1 MRGAR
6 AAKGKPLLYEALRCR
21 QLLTL
26 AFMNPIH
33 AIVPAA
39 GAGRRARQSDHEL
52 PKQYRLLAAE
62 PVLCHTVR
70 ALLADPRVHRVHVAV
85 SADDDRAAAL
95 FATWPQVSIWPTGG
109 AERADTVRQTL
120 QAIDIGTD
128 DWVLVHDA
136 ARPAL
141 PHEAFSRLIDA
152 CAQDPVGGLLAWPVS
167 DTVKRADRS
176 EPLRVDATLDRR
188 ELWLAQTPQ
197 MFRAGTLLK
206 ALQQALAQGRAVTDE
221 ASAIEALGLCPRLVT
236 GAISNQKLTWPE
248 DFARMEPVLAQ
259 QSPPWRMGQGFD
271 VHALVEGR
279 PLILGGVTIP
289 HTHGLLGHSDADA
302 LLHAITDAILGA
314 AGLGDIGRH
323 FPDSDPRYAGIDSRH
338 LLRVA
343 HQRVREA
350 GWAVVNI
357 DATSHAQA
365 PRIGPHAA
373 AMVANIAADCAISP
387 DRVNVKGKTNE
398 SLGFLGRRE
407 GIAVTCVAMLQRCPP
422 PSGAAASP

>member
-1 MRGAR
+1 
-6 AAKGKPLLYEALRCR
+6 
-21 QLLTL
+21 
-26 AFMNPIH
+26 MNPIH

-39 GAGRRARQSDHEL
+39 GAGRRARQADHEL
-52 PKQYRLLAAE
+52 PKQYRLLAGE
-62 PVLCHTVR
+62 PVLHHTVR
-70 ALLADPRVHRVHVAV
+70 ALLSDPRIHRVHVAV
-85 SADDDRAAAL
+85 SAEDDRAAAL
-95 FATWPQVSIWPTGG
+95 FVDWPQVTIWQTGG

-120 QAIDIGTD
+120 QAIDIGAD

-141 PHEAFSRLIDA
+141 PRQALSRLIDA
-152 CAQDPVGGLLAWPVS
+152 CLREPVGGLLAWPVS
-167 DTVKRADRS
+167 DTVKQAGGS

-188 ELWLAQTPQ
+188 QLWLAQTPQ
-197 MFRAGTLLK
+197 MFRAGILLK
-206 ALQQALAQGRAVTDE
+206 ALQQALAQGGAVTDE
-221 ASAIEALGLCPRLVT
+221 ASAIEALGLSPRLVT

-248 DFARMEPVLAQ
+248 DFARMEAMLEQP
-259 QSPPWRMGQGFD
+259 SPPWRVGQGFD

-279 PLILGGVTIP
+279 PLILGGVSIP

-323 FPDSDPRYAGIDSRH
+323 FPDSDPRFAGIDSRD
-338 LLRVA
+338 LLRAA

-350 GWAVVNI
+350 GWMVVNI
-357 DATSHAQA
+357 DATIHAQA
-365 PRIGPHAA
+365 PRIGPYAA
-373 AMVANIAADCAISP
+373 AMVANIAADCAIAP
-387 DRVNVKGKTNE
+387 NRVNVKGKTNE

-422 PSGAAASP
+422 ASAAVASP